1 MGVWNSSRQT
11 VQEITPVLRARSLQK
26 GGGGMTVGGGNGVLG
41 EEGPPKC
48 RPAPPSPPRPAH
60 IFTSQ
65 DFSWLQNGHVNCVS
79 SVPVTFFL
87 GGGFRLD
94 LRRPMAGWGGG
105 WGREGRGAD
114 NDEQRE

>member
-1 MGVWNSSRQT
+1 M
-11 VQEITPVLRARSLQK
+11 PPRAPL
-26 GGGGMTVGGGNGVLG
+26 
-41 EEGPPKC
+41 
-48 RPAPPSPPRPAH
+48 PPRPAH

>member
-1 MGVWNSSRQT
+1 MHEGAFARPLHTCLCKEPPNPR
-11 VQEITPVLRARSLQK
+11 PRAPL
-26 GGGGMTVGGGNGVLG
+26 
-41 EEGPPKC
+41 
-48 RPAPPSPPRPAH
+48 PPRPAH

-105 WGREGRGAD
+105 VGA
-114 NDEQRE
+114 

>member
-1 MGVWNSSRQT
+1 M
-11 VQEITPVLRARSLQK
+11 PPRAPL
-26 GGGGMTVGGGNGVLG
+26 
-41 EEGPPKC
+41 
-48 RPAPPSPPRPAH
+48 PPRPAH

-105 WGREGRGAD
+105 VGA
-114 NDEQRE
+114 